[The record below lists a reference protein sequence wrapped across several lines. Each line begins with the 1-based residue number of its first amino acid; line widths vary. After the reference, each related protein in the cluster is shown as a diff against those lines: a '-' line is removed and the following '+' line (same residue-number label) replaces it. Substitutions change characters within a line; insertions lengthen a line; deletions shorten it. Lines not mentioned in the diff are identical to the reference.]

1 MESVNTQRVSARVTP
16 EYIMRAVRKYK
27 ENHREDAKAYAK
39 QYILRKKEEDI
50 EKWRAKS
57 ENANNDIIRS
67 RRKSYSNKQTSSHI
81 I

>member
-1 MESVNTQRVSARVTP
+1 MESVSTQRGSARVTP

-50 EKWRAKS
+50 EKWRAKQR
-57 ENANNDIIRS
+57 ECQQRYYQKQKEKLLQQAN
-67 RRKSYSNKQTSSHI
+67 
-81 I
+81 